1 MEVIDNSVENLKVL
15 KLTNISLRKKY
26 DLIDD
31 EIIRE
36 EVKKI
41 IILLDK
47 IYEEVL
53 VNSEKISKIK
63 KFFNFY
69 IPSLEKVLDKYVR
82 FKDKKLKGTEVEE
95 FFKNVENFLK
105 QVSQSFEKIYDSLFT
120 DEIFDVDTEIKVL
133 LREMRL

>member
-82 FKDKKLKGTEVEE
+82 FKDKKLKGTDVEE

>member
-82 FKDKKLKGTEVEE
+82 FKDKKLKGTDVEE
-95 FFKNVENFLK
+95 FF
-105 QVSQSFEKIYDSLFT
+105 
-120 DEIFDVDTEIKVL
+120 
-133 LREMRL
+133 